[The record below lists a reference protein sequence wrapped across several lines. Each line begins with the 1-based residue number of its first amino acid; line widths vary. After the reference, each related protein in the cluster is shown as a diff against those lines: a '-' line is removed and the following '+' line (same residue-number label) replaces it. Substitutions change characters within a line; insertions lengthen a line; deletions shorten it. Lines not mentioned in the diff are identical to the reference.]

1 MSDQRV
7 IYEKN
12 GRLARIT
19 LNRPESLNAIDGAM
33 DAGLKAALNDFDMD
47 EELWVAIL
55 CGNGRSFC
63 AGADIRGS
71 GPPPT
76 TSRVAHYY
84 LEFPINWKPVIAAVH
99 GHVYGAGLILAAESD
114 VIVATEDAK
123 FAIVETKHGMP
134 AVTLFAQLAPWM
146 GSKRLTEM
154 ILTGEPLSAQ
164 EAYQRGLVN
173 RLVPTRE
180 ELLPAAEELANK
192 IVANP
197 PIAVRTAVQLARTS
211 AQQSKLHQDAA
222 TILRNCGWTKTEDYA
237 EGRRAFREKRKP
249 VYRGR

>member
-1 MSDQRV
+1 M
-7 IYEKN
+7 
-12 GRLARIT
+12 
-19 LNRPESLNAIDGAM
+19 
-33 DAGLKAALNDFDMD
+33 
-47 EELWVAIL
+47 
-55 CGNGRSFC
+55 
-63 AGADIRGS
+63 
-71 GPPPT
+71 
-76 TSRVAHYY
+76 
-84 LEFPINWKPVIAAVH
+84 
-99 GHVYGAGLILAAESD
+99 
-114 VIVATEDAK
+114 
-123 FAIVETKHGMP
+123 
-134 AVTLFAQLAPWM
+134 TLFAQLAPWM